1 MLFLVRFI
9 GQCDP
14 VDFAG
19 IFYRDEGKQIGPDI
33 ILSAGDPGIA
43 KTVAAF
49 IAVQRR
55 PGRLPAGVPDRI
67 TVFNVV
73 IASALIGWTIIVAV
87 AGQTKKLGIFIEGI
101 AASGIGN
108 QAEEILRA
116 EIIDPGKGC
125 FGSFDD
131 IFLCRI
137 VKMTEFHDECLLFM
151 TKTHVKINRKQYE
164 YVFVLSS
171 LL

>member
-19 IFYRDEGKQIGPDI
+19 IFHRDEGKQIGPDI

-55 PGRLPAGVPDRI
+55 PGRLPARVPYGI
-67 TVFNVV
+67 TIFNE
-73 IASALIGWTIIVAV
+73 IVASTLIRWAVIV
-87 AGQTKKLGIFIEGI
+87 AI
-101 AASGIGN
+101 AG
-108 QAEEILRA
+108 
-116 EIIDPGKGC
+116 
-125 FGSFDD
+125 
-131 IFLCRI
+131 
-137 VKMTEFHDECLLFM
+137 
-151 TKTHVKINRKQYE
+151 
-164 YVFVLSS
+164 
-171 LL
+171 